1 MFHTRPPLPHAGPDV
16 GEDSALVTAACADP
30 HAFAPLYAR
39 YVGPVYRYC
48 YLRLGDRAA
57 AEDATSEVFA
67 KALAGLHGYRD
78 GVFAAWLFRIAHNVV
93 GDVYRRGRPTE
104 QLDAA
109 AEWPDAGPT
118 PADVALSRDRLEA
131 LRAALA
137 TLPESYRRALEL
149 QMAGWSVAE
158 SAAALEISAGALK
171 LLRFRA
177 LKRLRALLD
186 QPGWES
192 PAEVSHGLE

>member
-1 MFHTRPPLPHAGPDV
+1 MFHTRSSPSQAGPDV
-16 GEDSALVTAACADP
+16 EEDSALVSAACADP
-30 HAFAPLYAR
+30 RAFAPLYAR

-57 AEDATSEVFA
+57 EDATSEVFT

-104 QLDAA
+104 QLGAA
-109 AEWPDAGPT
+109 AQCPDTGPT
-118 PADVALSRDRLEA
+118 PADAALSRDRLEA

-137 TLPESYRRALEL
+137 ALPESYRRAIEL

-158 SAAALEISAGALK
+158 SAAALEVSAGALK

-177 LKRLRALLD
+177 LKRLRVLLD
-186 QPGWES
+186 QTGWES
-192 PAEVSHGLE
+192 PAEVNHDLE

>member
-1 MFHTRPPLPHAGPDV
+1 MFGTRSPRSPAGPDA
-16 GEDSALVTAACADP
+16 GEDSALVAAARADP
-30 HAFAPLYAR
+30 RAFAPLYAR

-48 YLRLGDRAA
+48 YLRLGDRVA
-57 AEDATSEVFA
+57 AEDATSDVFA
-67 KALAGLHGYRD
+67 KALAGLRGYRD

-104 QLDAA
+104 QLDVVAQ
-109 AEWPDAGPT
+109 WPDAGPT
-118 PADVALSRDRLEA
+118 PAEVALARDRLAA

-137 TLPESYRRALEL
+137 TLPESYRRAVEL

-158 SAAALEISAGALK
+158 SAAALGISAGALK

-177 LKRLRALLD
+177 LKRLRALLE

-192 PAEVSHGLE
+192 PAEVSHDLE